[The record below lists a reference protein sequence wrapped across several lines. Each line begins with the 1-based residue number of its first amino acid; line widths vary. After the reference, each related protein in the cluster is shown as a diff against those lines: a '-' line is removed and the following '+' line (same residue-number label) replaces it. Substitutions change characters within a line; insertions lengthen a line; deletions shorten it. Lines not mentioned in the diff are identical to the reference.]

1 MGKAEKRS
9 DGEIQNKIGEQV
21 VIRLT
26 GGKQREKA
34 DWVNKLATNVV
45 MKTSLPARTVRGSH
59 HQG

>member
-34 DWVNKLATNVV
+34 DWDK
-45 MKTSLPARTVRGSH
+45 
-59 HQG
+59 